1 MEAITIGQ
9 IAGAITLIGIIGGF
23 IIKIFLWWEKS
34 IIDRFTKIEERMNFF
49 ESKEKTHD
57 LEINDSKEEMLIL
70 LKGQLACLKGLSEQ
84 GCNGPVTQSI
94 NEIEIYLLNQAHK

>member
-23 IIKIFLWWEKS
+23 IIKIFLWWKKS
-34 IIDRFTKIEERMNFF
+34 ITDRFDKIEQRMKFF
-49 ESKEKTHD
+49 ENKEKTHD
-57 LEINDSKEEMLIL
+57 SEINDSKEEMLIL
-70 LKGQLACLKGLSEQ
+70 LKGQLACLKGLKEQ

-94 NEIEIYLLNQAHK
+94 NEIEVYLLNQAHK